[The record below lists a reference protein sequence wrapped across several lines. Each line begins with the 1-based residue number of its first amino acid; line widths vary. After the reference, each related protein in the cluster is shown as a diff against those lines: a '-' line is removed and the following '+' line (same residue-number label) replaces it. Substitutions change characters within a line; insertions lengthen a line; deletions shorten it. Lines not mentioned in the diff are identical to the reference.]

1 MGYCGTQRNVESDD
15 EIVVK
20 HHVHAVR
27 HSTRAGFC
35 ARNAC
40 HAVPHSSRMLLAVHV
55 VAGTLALLFATVALG
70 ARKGA
75 RTHVRAGFLFVVLMM
90 LMGLSGAGL
99 AIVRPT
105 GVSLVAG
112 LLAAYLVATS
122 LTRSWWAA
130 TPAAWYT
137 VGAPLTGLVVGT
149 LGIWWGFEATGS
161 ADGLK
166 DGHPAG
172 RYFVFGSI
180 ALLAAIGDVRWFF
193 RFDQAGT
200 SGRPRPTAV
209 QRQLRHVWRLGV
221 ATLMAAVSFFL
232 GQPQV
237 FPEPLRAMSVRVTP
251 VLLLLALFLF
261 WLVRLGIRRVRGVP
275 RADIPNRETP
285 GNESAR

>member
-1 MGYCGTQRNVESDD
+1 
-15 EIVVK
+15 
-20 HHVHAVR
+20 
-27 HSTRAGFC
+27 
-35 ARNAC
+35 
-40 HAVPHSSRMLLAVHV
+40 MLLAVHV
-55 VAGTLALLFATVALG
+55 VAGSLALLFATVALG

-99 AIVRPT
+99 AILRPT

-130 TPAAWYT
+130 APAPWFT
-137 VGAPLTGLVVGT
+137 VGAPITGLVVGA
-149 LGIWWGFEATGS
+149 LGLWWGFEATGS

-180 ALLAAIGDVRWFF
+180 ALLAAIGDARWFF
-193 RFDQAGT
+193 RFDHTGT
-200 SGRPRPTAV
+200 TGRRRPTAV

-237 FPEPLRAMSVRVTP
+237 FPAPLRAMSIRVAP
-251 VLLLLALFLF
+251 VLLLLVVFLY
-261 WLVRLGIRRVRGVP
+261 WLVRLGVRRIKGNTLAPAGVASE
-275 RADIPNRETP
+275 R
-285 GNESAR
+285 